1 MQQSPNNL
9 PQKALLS
16 EPAAKSPW
24 ISVWLS
30 NLPLSSLLHASVCSV
45 VKSIYPRSI
54 GFSLPQASL
63 FFILLLA
70 LVPAAAQDDTPDE
83 TILIDLTI
91 NHGVAYRE
99 GAWAPVDVF
108 INNTERDIEGHVEVT
123 LYDFSNERLSP
134 IYRVPAVSPKGSRKH
149 FRLYCKLE
157 RANRIEVQLY
167 HGNRAAVPVPTW
179 LNVAPIE
186 RRDYLGLLLDD
197 NHHDYGFLGS
207 ERVIGKTEVR
217 FHREGL
223 STDQLGLLAD
233 RLPCYT
239 AFDLIVMGD
248 IDPERIAPEH
258 RALLQQYVELGGTLV
273 ISLGE
278 NAARYKGS
286 WLEPLMGVVIGEN
299 TFTPEDTLASQ
310 AFGRAGVAKGEGMV
324 TALSPAADSVKS
336 IGSNFA
342 VGALNAVGNGRVAT
356 FTVDAV
362 SGLLHTDPDFL
373 EVWNAL
379 LTQSIMDRPLNLAA
393 LVDAAVQRLPS
404 IAGVKLFPVS
414 SVITYLLLYFFIAIV
429 GNWLF
434 WNWMKRREMAWVC
447 LVFFSLAFTS
457 YAMFFG
463 TQGRARSTKLEQL
476 EILELSANS
485 PRATLHGITGLLAK
499 GSGRFEGTLTHS
511 QTLVNDAAGGGMGY
525 TPDGIAFGSQVQ
537 SPFQFV
543 QGEPGSVQ
551 NVAVGASEMRFLQTQ
566 APLELTGA
574 LEADLVESDGKLRGT
589 IQNKTGL
596 PLGDAM
602 LVYNGR
608 GMPLTLQEGTK
619 SVDFD
624 LKEFRGPR
632 FANLQLSPNDAMT
645 VPDLFELQERSQF
658 SQFLSE
664 IPQWIFSGNGASP
677 PPCLVAWVNAPPVGS
692 IDLGTSADDDLGATL
707 AVMWLNV
714 RQDDA
719 NGEVNLAVE
728 LRDPQFAQANYY
740 PTMPMGGREIADTSF
755 PVGLPLT
762 PDDWRQKARAIN
774 LGEFWTLNVTL
785 PTWARASE
793 DYVLQLEILTANA
806 SYSSES
812 GGRRRADLGIEGYTH
827 ANCEATTTTS
837 GQRTVTLRL
846 IDMENRDMGMSSPA
860 ATTTPLADNVVLTRE
875 TYTVDNWKEWL
886 QPRST
891 TIALKAQAT
900 TIDGGTDPVELT
912 RTRAM
917 AQNAHYHAYIAARL
931 VKRTPPT
938 VGE

>member
-1 MQQSPNNL
+1 M
-9 PQKALLS
+9 
-16 EPAAKSPW
+16 
-24 ISVWLS
+24 
-30 NLPLSSLLHASVCSV
+30 
-45 VKSIYPRSI
+45 VKSISPCPV
-54 GFSLPQASL
+54 GFSLLQAIL
-63 FFILLLA
+63 FLTPLLA

-99 GAWAPVDVF
+99 GTWVPVDVF
-108 INNTERDIEGHVEVT
+108 INNTERDIEGFVEVT
-123 LYDFSNERLSP
+123 TYDFSSERLSP
-134 IYRVPAVSPKGSRKH
+134 VYRVPALSPKGSRKH
-149 FRLYCKLE
+149 FRLYCKLQQAS
-157 RANRIEVQLY
+157 RVEVQLY

-179 LNVAPIE
+179 VNVAPIE
-186 RRDYLGLLLDD
+186 RRDYLGLVLDN
-197 NHHDYGFLGS
+197 NHHDYGFLSS
-207 ERVIGKTEVR
+207 EQVIGKTEVR

-223 STDQLGLLAD
+223 NTDQLGLLAD

-258 RALLQQYVELGGTLV
+258 RALLQQYVELGGTLA

-310 AFGRAGVAKGEGMV
+310 AFGRAGVAKREGMV
-324 TALSPAADSVKS
+324 TALSPAGEKVQA
-336 IGSNFA
+336 IGSNFTL
-342 VGALNAVGNGRVAT
+342 GALNPVGNGRVAT
-356 FTVDAV
+356 FTIDTV
-362 SGLLHTDPDFL
+362 SGLMHNDPDFL
-373 EVWNAL
+373 RVWNDL
-379 LTQSIMDRPLNLAA
+379 LSRSIMDRPLNLPA
-393 LVDAAVQRLPS
+393 VIDAAVQRLPAL
-404 IAGVKLFPVS
+404 AGVKLFPVS

-429 GNWLF
+429 GNWFF

-457 YAMFFG
+457 YAMIFG

-476 EILELSANS
+476 EILEVSANS
-485 PRATLHGITGLLAK
+485 TRATLHGVTGLLAK
-499 GSGRFEGTLTHS
+499 GSGRFEGTLIHP
-511 QTLVNDAAGGGMGY
+511 QTLASDVVSTVY
-525 TPDGIAFGSQVQ
+525 TPDGVTFGSQSQ

-543 QGEPGSVQ
+543 QGEPGTVQ

-566 APLELTGA
+566 APLDLSGT
-574 LEADLVESDGKLRGT
+574 LEADLEEADGKLRGT

-596 PLGDAM
+596 LLGPAM

-608 GMPLTLQEGTK
+608 GMALTLPDGTK
-619 SVDFD
+619 NVDFN

-632 FANLQLSPNDAMT
+632 SAVWQLSPNDAMT
-645 VPDLFELQERSQF
+645 VPALFELQERSQF

-664 IPQWIFSGNGASP
+664 IPQWLFSGNGSSP

-714 RQDDA
+714 RPESA
-719 NGEVNLAVE
+719 NGEVSLAVE

-740 PTMPMGGREIADTSF
+740 PMMQTMGGRGMTDTAF
-755 PVGLPLT
+755 PDGLPLT
-762 PDDWRQKARAIN
+762 PDDWSRKARAIN
-774 LGEFWTLNVTL
+774 LGEFWTVNVTL
-785 PTWARASE
+785 PTWVRASD
-793 DYVLQLEILTANA
+793 DYLLQFEIVTANA
-806 SYSSES
+806 SYASET
-812 GGRRRADLGIEGYTH
+812 GGRRRSNLGIEEYPH
-827 ANCEATTTTS
+827 AACEATTTTS

-846 IDMENRDMGMSSPA
+846 SDMENQELEMPGPA
-860 ATTTPLADNVVLTRE
+860 ATTTPLENNVVLTRE
-875 TYTVDNWKEWL
+875 TYTVDDWKAWL
-886 QPRST
+886 QPRSS

-900 TIDGGTDPVELT
+900 TLDGGTDPVELT
-912 RTRAM
+912 RTRAT

-931 VKRTPPT
+931 VKRTPST

>member
-1 MQQSPNNL
+1 
-9 PQKALLS
+9 
-16 EPAAKSPW
+16 
-24 ISVWLS
+24 
-30 NLPLSSLLHASVCSV
+30 V
-45 VKSIYPRSI
+45 VKSISPCPV
-54 GFSLPQASL
+54 GFSLLQAIL
-63 FFILLLA
+63 FLTPLLA
-70 LVPAAAQDDTPDE
+70 LLPAAAQDDTPDE

-99 GAWAPVDVF
+99 GTWVPVDVF
-108 INNTERDIEGHVEVT
+108 INNTERDIEGFVEVT
-123 LYDFSNERLSP
+123 TYDFSSERLSP
-134 IYRVPAVSPKGSRKH
+134 VYRVPALSPKGSRKH
-149 FRLYCKLE
+149 FRLYCKLQQAS
-157 RANRIEVQLY
+157 RVEVQLY

-179 LNVAPIE
+179 VNVAPIE
-186 RRDYLGLLLDD
+186 RRDYLGLVLDN
-197 NHHDYGFLGS
+197 NHHDYGFLSS
-207 ERVIGKTEVR
+207 EQVIGKTEVR

-223 STDQLGLLAD
+223 NTDQLGLLAD

-258 RALLQQYVELGGTLV
+258 RALLQQYVELGGTLA

-310 AFGRAGVAKGEGMV
+310 AFGRAGVAKREGMV
-324 TALSPAADSVKS
+324 TALSPAGEKVQA
-336 IGSNFA
+336 IGSNFTL
-342 VGALNAVGNGRVAT
+342 GALNPVGNGRVAT
-356 FTVDAV
+356 FTIDTV
-362 SGLLHTDPDFL
+362 SGLMHNDPDFL
-373 EVWNAL
+373 RVWNDL
-379 LTQSIMDRPLNLAA
+379 LSRSIMDRPLNLPA
-393 LVDAAVQRLPS
+393 VIDAAVQRLPAL
-404 IAGVKLFPVS
+404 AGVKLFPVS

-429 GNWLF
+429 GNWFF

-457 YAMFFG
+457 YAMIFG

-476 EILELSANS
+476 EILEVSANS
-485 PRATLHGITGLLAK
+485 TRATLHGVTGLLAK
-499 GSGRFEGTLTHS
+499 GSGRFEGTLIHP
-511 QTLVNDAAGGGMGY
+511 QTLASDVVSTVY
-525 TPDGIAFGSQVQ
+525 TPDGVTFGSQSQ

-543 QGEPGSVQ
+543 QGEPGTVQ

-566 APLELTGA
+566 APLDLSGT
-574 LEADLVESDGKLRGT
+574 LEADLEEADGKLRGT

-596 PLGDAM
+596 LLGPAM

-608 GMPLTLQEGTK
+608 GMALTLPDGAK
-619 SVDFD
+619 NVDFD

-632 FANLQLSPNDAMT
+632 SAVWQLPPNDAMT

-664 IPQWIFSGNGASP
+664 IPRWLFSGNGSSP

-707 AVMWLNV
+707 AVMWLDV
-714 RQDDA
+714 R
-719 NGEVNLAVE
+719 NESITETMNLAVD
-728 LRDPQFAQANYY
+728 LRDPQFAQANFY
-740 PTMPMGGREIADTSF
+740 PMMQTMGGREITDTSF
-755 PVGLPLT
+755 PDGLPLT

-774 LGEFWTLNVTL
+774 IGEFWTLNVTL
-785 PTWARASE
+785 PTWARASD
-793 DYVLQLEILTANA
+793 DYLLQFEIVTANA
-806 SYSSES
+806 SYDSEN
-812 GGRRRADLGIEGYTH
+812 GGRRRSNLGIEEYPH
-827 ANCEATTTTS
+827 AACEATTTTS

-846 IDMENRDMGMSSPA
+846 SDMENQELEMPGPA

-875 TYTVDNWKEWL
+875 TYTVDNWKDWL
-886 QPRST
+886 QPRSS

-900 TIDGGTDPVELT
+900 TLDGGTDPVELT

-917 AQNAHYHAYIAARL
+917 AQNAHFHAYIAARL
-931 VKRTPPT
+931 VKRTPST

>member
-1 MQQSPNNL
+1 MQESPEKYAEQSP
-9 PQKALLS
+9 PS
-16 EPAAKSPW
+16 EPIAWSSRGSSKGNSSSSP
-24 ISVWLS
+24 LR
-30 NLPLSSLLHASVCSV
+30 ASVNSV
-45 VKSIYPRSI
+45 VNPIFAVSRTHKWCQYV
-54 GFSLPQASL
+54 FSFL
-63 FFILLLA
+63 FLLTL
-70 LVPAAAQDDTPDE
+70 LPAAAQDDTPDE

-99 GAWAPVDVF
+99 GTWVPVDVF
-108 INNTERDIEGHVEVT
+108 INNTERDVEGFVEVT
-123 LYDFSNERLSP
+123 TYDFSNERLSP
-134 IYRVPAVSPKGSRKH
+134 VYRVPALSPKGSRKH

-157 RANRIEVQLY
+157 RASRIEVQLY

-186 RRDYLGLLLDD
+186 RADYLGLVLDD
-197 NHHDYGFLGS
+197 NHHDYGFLSS
-207 ERVIGKTEVR
+207 EQVIGKTEAR

-223 STDQLGLLAD
+223 TTEQLGLLAD

-239 AFDLIVMGD
+239 SFDLIVLGD

-258 RALLQQYVELGGTLV
+258 RVLLQQYVELGGTLA

-310 AFGRAGVAKGEGMV
+310 AYGRAGVAKREGMV
-324 TALSPAADSVKS
+324 TALSPAGEKVHP

-342 VGALNAVGNGRVAT
+342 VGALNVVGNGRVAT

-362 SGLLHTDPDFL
+362 GGLMHSDPDFL
-373 EVWNAL
+373 KVWNDL
-379 LTQSIMDRPLNLAA
+379 LSRSIMDRPLNLPT
-393 LVDAAVQRLPS
+393 VIEAAVQRLPAL
-404 IAGVKLFPVS
+404 AGVKLFPVS

-457 YAMFFG
+457 YAMIFG

-476 EILELSANS
+476 EILEVSANS
-485 PRATLHGITGLLAK
+485 TRATLHGITGLLAK
-499 GSGRFEGTLTHS
+499 GSGRFEGTLVHP
-511 QTLVNDAAGGGMGY
+511 QTLASDIVSTMY
-525 TPDGIAFGSQVQ
+525 TPDGVTFGSQSQ

-566 APLELTGA
+566 APLDLAGA
-574 LEADLVESDGKLRGT
+574 LEADLVEVDGKLKGT

-608 GMPLTLQEGTK
+608 GMALTLQEGTK
-619 SVDFD
+619 NVDFE
-624 LKEFRGPR
+624 LKEFRGPQ
-632 FANLQLSPNDAMT
+632 FANLQLAPNDAMT
-645 VPDLFELQERSQF
+645 VPDLIELQERSQF

-664 IPQWIFSGNGASP
+664 IPQWLFSGNGASP

-707 AVMWLNV
+707 AVMWLDV
-714 RQDDA
+714 RNDSDT
-719 NGEVNLAVE
+719 ETLELTVE
-728 LRDPQFAQANYY
+728 LRDPQFAQFNSF
-740 PTMPMGGREIADTSF
+740 PMGTMGMQARPDTAFAD
-755 PVGLPLT
+755 GLPLT
-762 PDDWRQKARAIN
+762 PEDWRQKARAIN

-785 PTWARASE
+785 PTWARASD
-793 DYVLQLEILTANA
+793 DYVLQLEIVTANA
-806 SYSSES
+806 SYGSEN
-812 GGRRRADLGIEGYTH
+812 GGRRRSNMGLEEYPH
-827 ANCEATTTTS
+827 AICEATTTTS

-846 IDMENRDMGMSSPA
+846 GDMENQDMEMSSPA
-860 ATTTPLADNVVLTRE
+860 ATTTPLDDNVVLTRE
-875 TYTVDNWKEWL
+875 TYTVDHWKDWL
-886 QPRST
+886 QPRSS

-900 TIDGGTDPVELT
+900 TIDGAADPVELT

-917 AQNAHYHAYIAARL
+917 GDSVHYHAYIAARL
-931 VKRTPPT
+931 VKSTPPT

>member
-1 MQQSPNNL
+1 MLKCSSNGNGSYGSHGSYESHATT
-9 PQKALLS
+9 KSIRYGESTKSRWRAL
-16 EPAAKSPW
+16 
-24 ISVWLS
+24 
-30 NLPLSSLLHASVCSV
+30 SLL
-45 VKSIYPRSI
+45 
-54 GFSLPQASL
+54 F
-63 FFILLLA
+63 LLA
-70 LVPAAAQDDTPDE
+70 LLPAVAQDDTPDE

-99 GAWAPVDVF
+99 GTWVPVDVF
-108 INNTERDIEGHVEVT
+108 INNTERDIDGHVEVT

-134 IYRVPAVSPKGSRKH
+134 IYRVPADSPKGSRKH

-157 RANRIEVQLY
+157 RASRIEVQLY

-186 RRDYLGLLLDD
+186 RADYLGLVLDD
-197 NHHDYGFLGS
+197 NHHDYGFLSS
-207 ERVIGKTEVR
+207 EQVIGKTETR

-239 AFDLIVMGD
+239 SFDLIVLGD

-258 RALLQQYVELGGTLV
+258 RALLQQYVELGGTLA

-310 AFGRAGVAKGEGMV
+310 AFGRAGVAKREGMV
-324 TALSPAADSVKS
+324 TAISPAADSVRS
-336 IGSNFA
+336 LGSNFA
-342 VGALNAVGNGRVAT
+342 IGALNAVGNGRVAT

-362 SGLLHTDPDFL
+362 SGLLHNDPDYL
-373 EVWNAL
+373 RTWNDL

-393 LVDAAVQRLPS
+393 VIDAAVQRLPS

-499 GSGRFEGTLTHS
+499 GSGRFEGTLSHS
-511 QTLVNDAAGGGMGY
+511 QTLVNDAAGGVMGY
-525 TPDGIAFGSQVQ
+525 SPDGIAFGSQSQ
-537 SPFQFV
+537 TPFQFV

-566 APLELTGA
+566 APLELPGA
-574 LEADLVESDGKLRGT
+574 IKADVAYSGNKLRGT
-589 IQNKTGL
+589 ITNESGL
-596 PLGDAM
+596 VFENPW
-602 LVYNGR
+602 LVYEGQARMLNWEGSVAR
-608 GMPLTLQEGTK
+608 FDDPEKYYSAGKTDWMQLPPLQ
-619 SVDFD
+619 
-624 LKEFRGPR
+624 
-632 FANLQLSPNDAMT
+632 AMT
-645 VPDLFELQERSQF
+645 VPASVQAQEERNF
-658 SQFLSE
+658 AEFLSS
-664 IPQWIFSGNGASP
+664 IPQLLLGGKAIQGRA
-677 PPCLVAWVNAPPVGS
+677 CLVAWVNAPPIGS
-692 IDLGTSADDDLGATL
+692 INLGTSAENDLGATL
-707 AVMWLNV
+707 AVMWLDV
-714 RQDDA
+714 RNDSDT
-719 NGEVNLAVE
+719 ESVE
-728 LRDPQFAQANYY
+728 LTVEVRDPQFAQPNSF
-740 PTMPMGGREIADTSF
+740 PMGPMGMRAMPNTSF
-755 PVGLPLT
+755 AAGLPVK
-762 PDDWRQKARAIN
+762 PEDWKAKSRAIN
-774 LGEFWTLNVTL
+774 LGEFWTLDMTL
-785 PTWARASE
+785 PAWARASD
-793 DYVLQLEILTANA
+793 DYTLQIEVVTANA
-806 SYSSES
+806 SYATED
-812 GGRRRADLGIEGYTH
+812 GRRGSFRSGYEEQSH

-846 IDMENRDMGMSSPA
+846 GDTGNQGAEVSNPA
-860 ATTTPLADNVVLTRE
+860 AAATPLEGNVTLTRE
-875 TYTVDNWKEWL
+875 TYTVDDWKDWL
-886 QPRST
+886 QPRSS
-891 TIALKAQAT
+891 TISLKAQAA
-900 TIDGGTDPVELT
+900 TIDGGADPVELA
-912 RTRAM
+912 RTRARGDSV
-917 AQNAHYHAYIAARL
+917 HYHAYIAARL